1 MTHTSDAE
9 QFKVVRG
16 EPTAEELAAIIVV
29 LRNQAAVEAKK
40 QSVKPEWNAAQRT
53 IRKQFAHGTNM
64 WRRSAL
70 PQ

>member
-1 MTHTSDAE
+1 MTISDNTE

-29 LRNQAAVEAKK
+29 LKNYAAEEAKK
-40 QSVKPEWNAAQRT
+40 FSVKPEWNAPHRT
-53 IRKQFAHGTNM
+53 MRNQFAHGANM

-70 PQ
+70 PH

>member
-1 MTHTSDAE
+1 MTYSDNGD

-29 LRNQAAVEAKK
+29 LKNHAAVEAKK
-40 QSVKPEWNAAQRT
+40 FSVKPEWNASHRT
-53 IRKQFAHGTNM
+53 MRNHFAHGANM

-70 PQ
+70 PH